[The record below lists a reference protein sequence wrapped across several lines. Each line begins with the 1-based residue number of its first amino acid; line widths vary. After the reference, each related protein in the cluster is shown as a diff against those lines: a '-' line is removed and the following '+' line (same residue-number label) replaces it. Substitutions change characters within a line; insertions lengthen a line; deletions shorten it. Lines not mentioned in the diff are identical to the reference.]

1 MDVLNAIANSPLL
14 AVIGLIVVL
23 ALVFTPAA
31 LSLAGLTGSQIIEL
45 LTETMRFVISLVKEL
60 RGRGDE
66 PKQ

>member
-23 ALVFTPAA
+23 ALVFTPAV